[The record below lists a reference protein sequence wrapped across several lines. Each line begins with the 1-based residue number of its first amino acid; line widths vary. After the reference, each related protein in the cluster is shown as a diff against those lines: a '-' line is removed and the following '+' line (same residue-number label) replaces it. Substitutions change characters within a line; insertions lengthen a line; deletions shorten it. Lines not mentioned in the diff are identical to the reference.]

1 MLRKDIARILTVIN
15 EKRREKA
22 SKKYHKKHVKP
33 VDQRAKGT
41 RAMRRRLTPFEQSR
55 KTAKQ
60 LKKLRS
66 NPRRK
71 YALEA

>member
-1 MLRKDIARILTVIN
+1 LRKDIARILTVIN

-22 SKKYHKKHVKP
+22 AKKYHKKKQKP
-33 VDQRAKGT
+33 LDQRAKRT

-55 KTAKQ
+55 KTVKQ